1 MKKERERAI
10 LKRRAFWFL
19 PLLLIF
25 VLASG
30 TIFAQNLKEFDVFTG
45 EPLPDY
51 PGSTIIGDII
61 RAETGVKLNREALV
75 GDLETKVGL
84 MIASG
89 DYPDMVVAAHF
100 TSLLK
105 DAGALLP
112 LNDLIEEHAP
122 NLKRLYANHW
132 EMLQQEDGNVYW
144 LPIQAIPY
152 GADTSRYPSL
162 GFFMNKRVLKE
173 FGWPEVKTLD
183 QYFQLIEDYMAK
195 YPTINGESTIGYL
208 TLFDDWRSFATTN
221 VPQHLMGY
229 PNEGEFVPVMEQ
241 GRYVVK
247 EYHTSRTAKAYYEKL
262 NEMYNKG
269 VVDRETFIMNYDQYI
284 EKLSSGRVLGT
295 FNQFWQLQD
304 GQNYLLRDDPESM
317 LVPLPI
323 VIDTLVEER
332 QRDIPYV
339 QPTQGMG
346 ITIACD
352 DPVGAIK
359 YLDYLIK
366 EDTQRL
372 IQWGIEGEHY
382 EVDENGLYY
391 RTPEQLALFRDPDW
405 VQNVFGRQYFHNAF
419 PSLRGLDENGNM
431 FFPDTQPHLI
441 YSDSTDSEKEVMD
454 AYGVQSFSGL
464 FNEPI
469 FKKYFPLWTITM
481 PAGSAAHIEETRMKD
496 VLNRYVPE
504 LVMSKPEEFEGVW
517 ANYVKDIRPLMV
529 EQMKLY
535 QKEID
540 WRMENW

>member
-1 MKKERERAI
+1 
-10 LKRRAFWFL
+10 LKRRALWFL

-51 PGSTIIGDII
+51 PGSTIVGDII

-105 DAGALLP
+105 DAGALIP

-144 LPIQAIPY
+144 LPIQALPY
-152 GADTSRYPSL
+152 GPDTSRYPSL
-162 GFFMNKRVLKE
+162 AFFMNKRVLKDA
-173 FGWPEVKTLD
+173 GWPEVKTLD

-229 PNEGEFVPVMEQ
+229 PNEGEFVPVMEK

-247 EYHTSRTAKAYYEKL
+247 EYHTSRTAKAYYQKL

-269 VVDRETFIMNYDQYI
+269 VVDKETFIMNYDQYI

-295 FNQFWQLQD
+295 FNQFWQMQE

-317 LVPLPI
+317 FVPLPI

-346 ITIACD
+346 ITVACD

-359 YLDYLIK
+359 YLDYLIQ

-372 IQWGIEGEHY
+372 LQWGIEGEHY

-405 VQNVFGRQYFHNAF
+405 VQNVFGRQYFFNAF

-454 AYGVQSFSGL
+454 AYGVQSFSAL

-481 PAGSAAHIEETRMKD
+481 PAGSPAHIEETRMKD

-504 LVMSKPEEFEGVW
+504 LVMSKPEQFEGIW